1 MVKSRIKNFKQTIL
15 FIGLFVFVSSCLQEK
30 LIFFPDKYPTNHVY
44 NFTPSFKEYSF
55 KVDKKVH
62 LNGVLFEA
70 DSSKG
75 LVFYLH
81 GNGGSIDSWG
91 QIADIYLKNKHDFFI
106 LDYRGYGK
114 SQGRI
119 RSDEQIYSDIKIVYD
134 SLKTKYT
141 ENKIVIIG
149 YSIGTGPATQ
159 LASTNQPKSL
169 ILKAP
174 YYSLTD
180 LVKSMYKIA
189 PTSILRYKFKTNE
202 FLPKVKC
209 PITIF
214 HGNQDEMIYVGSSYK
229 LQKLFKPEDRLIIL
243 EGQKHNGINGNTDYL
258 EELKEILK

>member
-1 MVKSRIKNFKQTIL
+1 MKKYIIV
-15 FIGLFVFVSSCLQEK
+15 FIGLIFILTSCLQEK
-30 LIFFPDKYPTNHVY
+30 LIFFPDKYPINHVY
-44 NFTPSFKEYSF
+44 TFTPTFKEYSF
-55 KVDKKVH
+55 KVDNKVN

-81 GNGGSIDSWG
+81 GNGGSVDSWG
-91 QIADIYLKNKHDFFI
+91 QIADVYLKNKYDFFI

-114 SQGRI
+114 SQGKI
-119 RSDEQIYSDIKIVYD
+119 RRDKQIYSDIQIVYD
-134 SLKTKYT
+134 SLKTKYP

-159 LASTNQPKSL
+159 LASTNNPKSL

-180 LVKSMYKIA
+180 LVHSIYKIV
-189 PTSILRYKFKTNE
+189 PTGILRYKFKTNE

-214 HGNQDEMIYVGSSYK
+214 HGDKDEAIYVGSSYK
-229 LQKLFKPEDRLIIL
+229 LQKLFKPADRLIIL
-243 EGQKHNGINGNTDYL
+243 KDQKHNGINSNIEYL
-258 EELKEILK
+258 AELKKILE

>member
-1 MVKSRIKNFKQTIL
+1 MKKYIL
-15 FIGLFVFVSSCLQEK
+15 FFIGLVLILTSCLQER
-30 LIFFPDKYPTNHVY
+30 LIFFPDKYPVDHTY
-44 NFTPSFKEYSF
+44 NFTPKFKEYSF
-55 KVDKKVH
+55 KVDKKVN
-62 LNGVLFEA
+62 LNGVLFET

-81 GNGGSIDSWG
+81 GNGGAIDSWG
-91 QIADIYLKNKHDFFI
+91 QIADVYLKNKYDFFI

-114 SQGRI
+114 SEGKI
-119 RSDEQIYSDIKIVYD
+119 RSDQQIYRDIQLVYD
-134 SLKTKYT
+134 SLKTKYP

-159 LASTNQPKSL
+159 LASTNNPKNL

-174 YYSLTD
+174 YYSFTD
-180 LVKSMYKIA
+180 LVKSMYKIV
-189 PTSILRYKFKTNE
+189 PTGILRYKFKTNE

-214 HGNQDEMIYVGSSYK
+214 HGDNDKMINVGSSYK

-243 EGQKHNGINGNTDYL
+243 KGQEHNGMNSNVEYL
-258 EELKEILK
+258 EELKKMLD